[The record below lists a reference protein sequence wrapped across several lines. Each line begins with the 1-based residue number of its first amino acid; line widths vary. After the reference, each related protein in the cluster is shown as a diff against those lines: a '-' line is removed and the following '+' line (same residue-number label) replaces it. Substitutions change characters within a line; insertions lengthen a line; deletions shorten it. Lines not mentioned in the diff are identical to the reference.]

1 MDTKFAVA
9 LHSMIFISESEESM
23 TSDTLAETLNTNP
36 SYVRRILSAL
46 SKAGLI
52 SSASKSKGCSLL
64 KAPEDIT
71 LTEIYDAVE
80 PGVSKINMDLSQNPN
95 TGIQLGKCE
104 RPVIEALFNDM
115 ENAVEQVLAGR
126 TLRDLINSVLK
137 TMKEMDHQ

>member
-23 TSDTLAETLNTNP
+23 TSETLAKTLNPNP
-36 SYVRRILSAL
+36 SYVRRILSSL

-52 SSASKSKGCSLL
+52 NSASKSKGCSLL

-80 PGVSKINMDLSQNPN
+80 PGVSKINMDLSQKPN
-95 TGIQLGKCE
+95 TKIQLGKCE
-104 RPVIEALFNDM
+104 KPVIEELFNDM
-115 ENAVEQVLAGR
+115 EGAIEKVLSER
-126 TLRDLINSVLK
+126 TLRDLIDSILK
-137 TMKEMDHQ
+137 NMKESDQH